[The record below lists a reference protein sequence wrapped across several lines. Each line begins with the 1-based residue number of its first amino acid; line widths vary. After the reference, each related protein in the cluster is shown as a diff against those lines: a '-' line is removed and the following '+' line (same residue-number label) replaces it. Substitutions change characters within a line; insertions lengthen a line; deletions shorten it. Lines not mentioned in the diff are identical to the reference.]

1 MEQSFHCSLCNIS
14 YSDLKYL
21 LEHCQTLE
29 HANKIQEKANENK
42 VNNIS
47 EQNPLGNNNGNSV
60 LNDKFMED
68 NRKSSWLQ
76 NVPSQKYNTSGNVFY
91 SSCDICQKQFSGPEP
106 YQQHIV
112 SAAHLRKVAVWNL
125 TASSSSSNGIINTL
139 ICKTCDKN
147 FSGPVPFEQ
156 HLNSETHRKKVQSEN
171 LLEKLKETSTTDCG
185 SASKNAFDSGLSNNI
200 IITEADTT
208 LNVVYKHTDTGIYAS
223 KEYTAKTSVPTNWFC
238 DVCQK
243 GCTGP
248 IPYQQHMSSEV
259 HRKNLRKIEVS
270 QKIIENLTQINETPS
285 LDLSPGKINN
295 LVGVSAD
302 PQALNSK
309 EVLPA
314 NGAALQN
321 WYCRTC
327 QKNCSGPIPFEQ
339 HMSSDIHRKN
349 IKKAEITAR
358 LYAQPIPEN
367 KQSETNGINLPSY
380 QSGSISLQKP
390 NSLLQEALPLEQAL
404 KSSENKVENST

>member
-1 MEQSFHCSLCNIS
+1 MEQSFHCPLCNIS

-42 VNNIS
+42 INNLS
-47 EQNPLGNNNGNSV
+47 EQNLKGNDNGTSL
-60 LNDKFMED
+60 LNDQLIED
-68 NRKSSWLQ
+68 NRKSPLLQ
-76 NVPSQKYNTSGNVFY
+76 NVPSQKYNASGNVFF

-112 SAAHLRKVAVWNL
+112 STSHLKKVAMRNL
-125 TASSSSSNGIINTL
+125 TAGSNSSNSIINTL

-147 FSGPVPFEQ
+147 FSGPVPYEQ

-171 LLEKLKETSTTDCG
+171 LLGKLKGTSATDCG
-185 SASKNAFDSGLSNNI
+185 SASKTTFDHGLSSNI

-208 LNVVYKHTDTGIYAS
+208 GNVINEHTDTGSYAS
-223 KEYTAKTSVPTNWFC
+223 KEYAAKTSVPTNWFC

-248 IPYQQHMSSEV
+248 IPYQQHMSSDV

-270 QKIIENLTQINETPS
+270 EKIIENLTQINETPS
-285 LDLSPGKINN
+285 LDLSPGKTHN
-295 LVGVSAD
+295 LVGVSAN
-302 PQALNSK
+302 PQALNNK
-309 EVLPA
+309 EML
-314 NGAALQN
+314 NGAVFQN
-321 WYCRTC
+321 WYCSTC
-327 QKNCSGPIPFEQ
+327 QKSCSGPIPFEQ
-339 HMSSDIHRKN
+339 HMSSDIHHKN
-349 IKKAEITAR
+349 LKKAEVTAR
-358 LYAQPIPEN
+358 LYAQQISEN
-367 KQSETNGINLPSY
+367 RQSEASVINLPSD

-390 NSLLQEALPLEQAL
+390 NSFQEALPLELASN
-404 KSSENKVENST
+404 SSENKVENS